1 MEDAKIETE
10 EAAVLSVDDL
20 IAKIGALT
28 VEAMHLERKLSDERR
43 SAQASIAAAMSAAS
57 AAKAEAEQSKSY
69 KASHDALSV
78 KHNEL
83 SAAYE
88 KVRGELRDALKR
100 IGELEATCKQQAS
113 RIVELEATGKQ
124 QASRIGEL
132 EATGKQ
138 QAAMI
143 AAAQEDLHNEQSKNR
158 AMASEIERLT
168 AQIAEKSRRKR
179 KEG

>member
-57 AAKAEAEQSKSY
+57 ASKAEAEQLKSY

-124 QASRIGEL
+124 QA
-132 EATGKQ
+132 
-138 QAAMI
+138 AMI

>member
-57 AAKAEAEQSKSY
+57 ASKAEAEQSKSY

-113 RIVELEATGKQ
+113 RI
-124 QASRIGEL
+124 GEL

-143 AAAQEDLHNEQSKNR
+143 AASQEDLHNEQSKNR

>member
-57 AAKAEAEQSKSY
+57 ASKAEAEQLKSY

-88 KVRGELRDALKR
+88 KVRGELRDALK
-100 IGELEATCKQQAS
+100 
-113 RIVELEATGKQ
+113 
-124 QASRIGEL
+124 RIGEL

>member
-57 AAKAEAEQSKSY
+57 ASKAEAEQSKSY

-100 IGELEATCKQQAS
+100 IGELEATC
-113 RIVELEATGKQ
+113 KQ